1 MQTVEPSGF
10 ARARVT
16 ELSKHVDLELVGRK
30 GFGSGAVAM
39 RYVLTR

>member
-1 MQTVEPSGF
+1 MQTVERSGF

-16 ELSKHVDLELVGRK
+16 EHSKHIDLKLVGWK